1 MSSYL
6 RRTAGGNTRLG
17 STRRQDHEPGRWRL
31 SESQI
36 RGILRAYDAGEMTV
50 RDIAREYGLAERSVT
65 RIARN
70 HGRSSKIN
78 QPRNSSEKL
87 AAAYVMWFDPNVSM
101 QTIAN
106 YLGVH
111 KKWALKVFRNAG
123 YDPPNRRRLFPV
135 PKPPRSNW
143 VANRA
148 AGAKERFLVRARQRA
163 QGLSWQ
169 EIASGGPKTARQLCV
184 HHSRM
189 GKIHPEWL
197 KELTNG

>member
-1 MSSYL
+1 MGNYL
-6 RRTAGGNTRLG
+6 RRLADGNTCLG
-17 STRRQDHEPGRWRL
+17 STRRQDYEPGRYHL
-31 SESQI
+31 SASQI
-36 RGILRAYDAGEMTV
+36 KGILWAYDTGEMTV
-50 RDIAREYGLAERSVT
+50 RDIAREYELAERSVT

-70 HGRSSKIN
+70 HGRAPKIN
-78 QPRNSSEKL
+78 RSKNSRERL
-87 AAAYVMWFDPNVSM
+87 ATAYAMWFDKNVSI
-101 QTIAN
+101 QAIAN
-106 YLGVH
+106 YLGVA
-111 KKWALKVFRNAG
+111 KGWALVVLRNAG
-123 YDPPNRRRLFPV
+123 YTPPDRRRLFPV